1 VDIKFKKVLLY
12 ISVILGIAF
21 LVGGILLLSQIDE
34 VLGRNVVEVDEQT
47 EQQTERPP
55 VEREPIDEL
64 TDSVKYTLRRNATD
78 YQLELFDMLV
88 NAHEQFYADKSD
100 ENLEIYASAIV
111 QNFVADFFTL
121 SNKSSRSDV
130 GGLQFFS
137 EDTVDNFRSFAI
149 DEFYLYLNQYIEMFG
164 SESLPTISSTTILE
178 IEFGTRTIEIEDE
191 NGELDDE
198 AENVPVEKEVR
209 TIIIDIEWS
218 YEPTTLSDIDEFQTA
233 ARFVLVEHEESVRIY
248 IIELIETDDEN
259 QVNP

>member
-34 VLGRNVVEVDEQT
+34 VLGRNVAEVDEQT

-78 YQLELFDMLV
+78 YQLELFDLLV

-218 YEPTTLSDIDEFQTA
+218 YESTTLSDIDEFQTA

>member
-1 VDIKFKKVLLY
+1 MDIKFKKVLLY

-34 VLGRNVVEVDEQT
+34 VLGRNVAEVDEQT
-47 EQQTERPP
+47 EQQTEQPP

-78 YQLELFDMLV
+78 YQLELFDLLV

-218 YEPTTLSDIDEFQTA
+218 YESTTLSDIDEFQTA

>member
-1 VDIKFKKVLLY
+1 VDIKFKKFLLC

-21 LVGGILLLSQIDE
+21 LAGGILLLSQIDE
-34 VLGRNVVEVDEQT
+34 VLGRNVVEVEADEET
-47 EQQTERPP
+47 ELPP
-55 VEREPIDEL
+55 VEQAPIDEL
-64 TDSVKYTLRRNATD
+64 TDSVRYILRRNATD
-78 YQLELFDMLV
+78 YQLELFDLLV

-100 ENLEIYASAIV
+100 ESLKIYASTIV

-137 EDTVDNFRSFAI
+137 EDVVDNFRSFAV

-164 SESLPTISSTTILE
+164 SELLPTVSSTEISR
-178 IEFGTRTIEIEDE
+178 IEFGTRTIEAEDE
-191 NGELDDE
+191 NVDLNAED
-198 AENVPVEKEVR
+198 ENVPAEEEIR

-218 YEPTTLSDIDEFQTA
+218 YELTTLSYIDEFQTA

-248 IIELIETDDEN
+248 IIELLEADYEN